1 MIRIIVFT
9 IICSGILYAQQIKN
23 KNILTLDEVVRK
35 ALENN
40 YELRLKRN
48 DLRKVE
54 SELNEAGRLPN
65 PKLNYSNE
73 FLSER
78 SFGKDN
84 SVEVGEKSLTG
95 TMPINFLW
103 ERWKNISSKKRK
115 YEAEKNLELDQI
127 RLTIYNTTKAYIEL
141 YGLSGLVSQ
150 YKSIKNEI
158 DRITVTSKTRLEM
171 GDISEYE
178 HKRIL
183 FASAK
188 LSAFQNESIL
198 QKQNKLNQL
207 MLITGIDYSAQ
218 SRKLSGQDYEME
230 NVSLQEFPS
239 TDIDELYKTALDN
252 RPDYKAALLAIESS
266 EDAISYE
273 KSRIIPVINLGFGY
287 KKVASNIKGTI
298 LQIDFDIPLFNRN
311 QKEIESAIIEQ
322 NKMNAGM
329 FLLKNKIKTE
339 LCESL
344 KKVELYKEQYNSVS
358 RMVDKEMLSTAIF
371 SYEKGET
378 SLVEFIDA
386 LNAYTEGIKLQS
398 ETQMNYQISIY
409 ELKKNL
415 GILGVKNE
423 N

>member
-9 IICSGILYAQQIKN
+9 IICSGILYAQQIGN
-23 KNILTLDEVVRK
+23 KNILTLDEAIRR

-40 YELRLKRN
+40 YELKLKRN
-48 DLRKVE
+48 DLRKAE
-54 SELNEAGRLPN
+54 AELKEAERLPN
-65 PKLNYSNE
+65 PKMNYSNE
-73 FLSER
+73 FL
-78 SFGKDN
+78 KDN
-84 SVEVGEKSLTG
+84 SVDAGEKSLTG
-95 TMPINFLW
+95 TLPVNFLW
-103 ERWKNISSKKRK
+103 ERWKNISSKEGK

-127 RLTIYNTTKAYIEL
+127 RITNYNTAKAYIEL
-141 YGLSGLVSQ
+141 YYSLGLGNQ

-158 DRITVTSKTRLEM
+158 ERITVTSKTRLEM

-188 LSAFQNESIL
+188 LSAVQNESIM

-207 MLITGIDYSAQ
+207 MLITGIDN
-218 SRKLSGQDYEME
+218 QDYEME
-230 NVSLQEFPS
+230 NVPLQEYPS
-239 TDIDELYKTALDN
+239 ANIAELYKTALDN

-273 KSRIIPVINLGFGY
+273 KSRIIPAINLGLGY
-287 KKVASNIKGTI
+287 KKVTPNIKGTI

-322 NKMNAGM
+322 NKVNAEM

-339 LCESL
+339 LSGSL
-344 KKVELYKEQYNSVS
+344 KKVELYREQFNSVS
-358 RMVDKEMLSTAIF
+358 GLINKEMLSTAIF

-386 LNAYTEGIKLQS
+386 LNAFTEGIKLQL

-409 ELKKNL
+409 ELKNNL
-415 GILGVKNE
+415 GIPGVKNE